1 MSKSVNGVEMNE
13 EQGSQSKIETFLK
26 DRLEAAKK
34 EHCGKCKVFFKVY
47 LNEAEELLGLK
58 DEDK

>member
-1 MSKSVNGVEMNE
+1 MNE